1 MPFVARDPEGR
12 ITALHADSTGDAREE
27 LAADDPDL
35 LAFVGAHVRLAE
47 IRNELEA
54 SDLELIRVIEDLIAV
69 LIDNGVIKLTDLP
82 QAAQRKLTQRGALRA
97 QLGGLCDMTA
107 EADEVLLP

>member
-1 MPFVARDPEGR
+1 MPFVARDSEGR
-12 ITALHADSTGDAREE
+12 ITALHVDATGDAREE

-35 LAFVGAHVRLAE
+35 LAFVGDHVRLTEVRSA
-47 IRNELEA
+47 LEA

-82 QAAQRKLTQRGALRA
+82 PAAQSKLTQRGELRA

-107 EADEVLLP
+107 ETDEVLLP

>member
-12 ITALHADSTGDAREE
+12 ITALHADSSGGAREE

-35 LAFVGAHVRLAE
+35 LAFVGSHVRLAE
-47 IRNELEA
+47 IRSELEA

-82 QAAQRKLTQRGALRA
+82 SAAQRKLTQRAELRA
-97 QLGGLCDMTA
+97 QLGDLCDMTA
-107 EADEVLLP
+107 EGDEVLLP

>member
-12 ITALHADSTGDAREE
+12 ITALHADSTADACEE

-35 LAFVGAHVRLAE
+35 LAFVAGHVRLAE
-47 IRNELEA
+47 IRGALQA
-54 SDLELIRVIEDLIAV
+54 SDLDLVRVIEDLIAV

-82 QAAQRKLTQRGALRA
+82 RAAQRKLAQRGALRA
-97 QLGGLCDMTA
+97 QLGGLCDAAA

>member
-12 ITALHADSTGDAREE
+12 ITALHAESTGDAREE

-47 IRNELEA
+47 IRSELEA
-54 SDLELIRVIEDLIAV
+54 SDLELVRVIEDLIAV

-82 QAAQRKLTQRGALRA
+82 QAAKRKLTRRGELRS

>member
-12 ITALHADSTGDAREE
+12 ITALHADSTVDACEE

-35 LAFVGAHVRLAE
+35 LAFVAGHVRLAE
-47 IRNELEA
+47 IRGALQA
-54 SDLELIRVIEDLIAV
+54 SDLDLVRVIEDLIAV

-82 QAAQRKLTQRGALRA
+82 RAAQRKLAH
-97 QLGGLCDMTA
+97 
-107 EADEVLLP
+107 